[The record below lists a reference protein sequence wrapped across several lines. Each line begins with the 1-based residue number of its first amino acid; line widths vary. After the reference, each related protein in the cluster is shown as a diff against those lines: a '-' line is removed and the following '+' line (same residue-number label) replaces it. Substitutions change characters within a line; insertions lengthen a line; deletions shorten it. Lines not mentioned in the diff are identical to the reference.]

1 MVDLHSAL
9 IHQNPTSDKH
19 VLVHFGWKLKL
30 YEYVYCSQLFRFPP
44 STRQNEIDIERLF
57 QFLSLRSHTR
67 THERTHTHTHLSVCL
82 SVCLS
87 LSLFLCC
94 VYFLYIYFFYSFF
107 ENR

>member
-57 QFLSLRSHTR
+57 QFLSLRPHAR
-67 THERTHTHTHLSVCL
+67 THARTHAHTHTSLSVCL
-82 SVCLS
+82 SVSVSVS
-87 LSLFLCC
+87 LPVLRLF
-94 VYFLYIYFFYSFF
+94 FIYIFF
-107 ENR
+107 